1 MLKQQEY
8 SSQTDVLKKQE
19 YLSQLD
25 GLRAI
30 AITLV
35 LLYHWFPENEGIN
48 IMANGPLGVTLFFVL
63 SGFLITRILLSG
75 KNHNPSPGLSSL
87 YRRFLIRRILRIFP
101 LYYLV
106 LFLVG
111 IIPFVSFIPGI
122 NTRFYAYPFYYIL
135 YLSNFLL
142 EKWHDWSDTLSIFW
156 TLAVEEQ
163 FYVIWPLIIFGV
175 SKRYLKAVILTAIG
189 LGMASRVVLAF
200 YGYTEGVLMP
210 ACLDAFG
217 LGALWAW
224 VLCYGLSPASFL
236 KLLTIA
242 AFPAF
247 ALFIYFCLHQESTLV
262 RTLLFRFCMSLFCLY
277 FVARASYQGGFR
289 SVTGFILD
297 HAVVRYIGKISYGLY
312 VYHMLVPALLL
323 PLSIKILHRFFNIN
337 LVLTETSGKV
347 TSLLTLIAVAS
358 LSHYFYEAP
367 FNRLKRYFKL

>member
-1 MLKQQEY
+1 MLKQ
-8 SSQTDVLKKQE
+8 QE

-48 IMANGPLGVTLFFVL
+48 IVANGPLGVTLFFVL

-75 KNHNPSPGLSSL
+75 KNHMPSLGLSSL

-106 LFLVG
+106 LFAAG
-111 IIPFVSFIPGI
+111 IIPFISFIPEI
-122 NTRFYAYPFYYIL
+122 NTRFYADPFYYML

-163 FYVIWPLIIFGV
+163 FYVIWPLVIFGV
-175 SKRYLKAVILTAIG
+175 PQRYLKTVILTAIG
-189 LGMASRVVLAF
+189 LGMASRVILAF
-200 YGYTEGVLMP
+200 YGYSEGVLMP

-217 LGALWAW
+217 LGALWAL
-224 VLCYGLSPASFL
+224 VLFYGLSPGSFL
-236 KLLTIA
+236 KLLTILV
-242 AFPAF
+242 FPAF
-247 ALFIYFCLHQESTLV
+247 ALFVYFCLHQESTLA
-262 RTLLFRFCMSLFCLY
+262 RTLLFRFCTSLFCLY

-289 SVTGFILD
+289 SFTGFILEN
-297 HAVVRYIGKISYGLY
+297 AVVRYLGKISYGLY
-312 VYHMLVPALLL
+312 VYHMLVPAVLI
-323 PLSIKILHRFFNIN
+323 PLAVKILHRFFNIN
-337 LVLTETSGKV
+337 LVLTETSGKLI
-347 TSLLTLIAVAS
+347 SLVTLIAVAS
-358 LSHYFYEAP
+358 LSYYFYEAP
-367 FNRLKRYFKL
+367 FNRFKRYFQLLKVSFQPS